1 MSKSLIDKLR
11 KQAEEAA
18 NFAFFVIISA
28 LLIAIAG
35 IVLGVVYLFTR
46 R

>member
-11 KQAEEAA
+11 YQAEEAA
-18 NFAFFVIISA
+18 NFMFFVIISA

-35 IVLGVVYLFTR
+35 IVLGGVYLFTR